1 VNNIDPSGL
10 FTQAFGYLA
19 EIQDIYA
26 KDHFGDR
33 VLYGQW
39 TRLGGVTGDA
49 FQLKP
54 DVFNVTKRKWVEIKP
69 LSLSGISRAQA
80 SYAKYLLTFSP
91 FGYLPEIGWKPS
103 THVTIAGSTE
113 IVFFNAGGI
122 VFYTDATDNIEDLL
136 VLTSVAAVRAFVKS
150 PIGRRIIA
158 RTAVGVLGRIP
169 ILVTTRTTIDTQ
181 RLETHISI
189 GSLFASVGLL

>member
-1 VNNIDPSGL
+1 MS
-10 FTQAFGYLA
+10 
-19 EIQDIYA
+19 
-26 KDHFGDR
+26 
-33 VLYGQW
+33 
-39 TRLGGVTGDA
+39 VT
-49 FQLKP
+49 L
-54 DVFNVTKRKWVEIKP
+54 
-69 LSLSGISRAQA
+69 
-80 SYAKYLLTFSP
+80 SP

-136 VLTSVAAVRAFVKS
+136 VLTSVAAVRGFVKS

-169 ILVTTRTTIDTQ
+169 ILVNTRTTIDTQ